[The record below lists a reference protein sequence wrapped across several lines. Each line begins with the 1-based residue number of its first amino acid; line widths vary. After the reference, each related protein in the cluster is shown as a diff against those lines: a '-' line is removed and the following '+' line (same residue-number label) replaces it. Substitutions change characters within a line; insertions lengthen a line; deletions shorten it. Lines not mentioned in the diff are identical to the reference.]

1 MSCEVCSA
9 PMNPWTLRDGQT
21 TLMVCPKCSHID
33 RDPKAALAH
42 QRDVAY
48 GGDPGLDRI
57 RLALTT
63 RTLQNAAPLAP
74 GARVFEI
81 GFGAGAMLRGH
92 LDHGFEAAGC
102 DPDQLHVEVDPI
114 VLAKADLYPCGIEE
128 VGGDTKPAD
137 LVYGI
142 HVVEHV
148 ENIHT
153 LATSAFGLLQAQ
165 GRVLFL
171 TPAADSASLRA
182 FSDSWWLLE
191 DPTHVRFF
199 SAQSIRIL
207 LTEAGFSHIQVKR
220 SLTDNLTMEGAS
232 LLRLLRPK
240 DRPAG
245 VLATR
250 RARLFAMAVAPLALL
265 LRVVWPKWRPT
276 LVVTARRGEFK

>member
-1 MSCEVCSA
+1 M
-9 PMNPWTLRDGQT
+9 
-21 TLMVCPKCSHID
+21 
-33 RDPKAALAH
+33 
-42 QRDVAY
+42 
-48 GGDPGLDRI
+48 
-57 RLALTT
+57 TT